1 MIRKVRKLIRYR
13 LHIRPTQV
21 IVLGFCL
28 LILFGAIMLN
38 MPFASNNGES
48 IGFINALFTATSATC
63 VTGLVVVDTYTHWTV
78 FGKCIILLLIQVG
91 GLGFMTLATLFSLM
105 LRRTITMKERL
116 LIAEALNYEEMQGIV
131 RLAQHLLAGTFII
144 EGVGAVILSLRF
156 IPEFGF
162 AGGVIRGV
170 FHSVSSFCNAGF
182 DLMGSKG
189 KFTSLTSYAGDWV
202 VNLTV
207 MALIIIGGLGFVV
220 WDDLILNR
228 RWSKLRLHTK
238 LVLLMSLVLIVSGAL
253 LIFVFE
259 IRNPKTLG
267 HASVS
272 ERILAP
278 LFQSVTART
287 AGYNTLTLADMTQAS
302 LFTMILLMFIGGS
315 PGSTAG
321 GVKTTTLGVILISAF
336 SMMRGRE
343 EVNLYGRRL
352 PRHTVLKALVILV
365 IAFMIVVVGIM
376 ALLVFEDFDFMD
388 IVFEVFSAFGT
399 VGLTV
404 GITPELSG
412 ISKCVLICIMY
423 AGRIGVLSTALAILA
438 NGNSNSSL
446 VKYPEGKIMVG

>member
-1 MIRKVRKLIRYR
+1 MIKQIKNILRYR

-21 IVLGFCL
+21 MVLGFGL
-28 LILFGAIMLN
+28 LILFGALLLN

-63 VTGLVVVDTYTHWTV
+63 VTGLVVVDTYTHWTI
-78 FGKCIILLLIQVG
+78 FGKCVILFLIQVG

-116 LIAEALNYEEMQGIV
+116 LIAEALNYEQMQGIV
-131 RLAQHLLAGTFII
+131 RLAQHLLIGTFLI
-144 EGVGAVILSLRF
+144 EGVGAAILSMRF

-162 AGGVIRGV
+162 IDGVVRGI

-182 DLMGSKG
+182 DLMGSHG
-189 KFTSLTSYAGDWV
+189 EFSSLTAYADDWV
-202 VNLTV
+202 VNLTI
-207 MALIIIGGLGFVV
+207 MGLIIIGGLGFVV
-220 WDDLILNR
+220 WDDILMNR
-228 RWSKLRLHTK
+228 RWHSLRLHSK
-238 LVLLMSLVLIVSGAL
+238 LVLLLTLL
-253 LIFVFE
+253 LILLGAAMIFLFE
-259 IRNPKTLG
+259 FSNPKTLA
-267 HASVS
+267 HANIS

-287 AGYNTLTLADMTQAS
+287 AGYNTLQLADMTQAS
-302 LFTMILLMFIGGS
+302 LFTIIILMFIGGS

-321 GVKTTTLGVILISAF
+321 GIKTTTMGVILLSAF
-336 SMMRGRE
+336 SVMRGKE

-352 PRHTVLKALVILV
+352 PRHTVLKALVIIV
-365 IAFMIVVVGIM
+365 IAFMIVVAGIM
-376 ALLVFEDFDFMD
+376 ALLVFENFDFMD
-388 IVFEVFSAFGT
+388 IVFEVVSAFGT

-423 AGRIGVLSTALAILA
+423 AGRIGVLSMALAILA
-438 NGNSNSSL
+438 HGNSNGSL
-446 VKYPEGKIMVG
+446 VKYPEAKIMVG

>member
-21 IVLGFCL
+21 IVLGFGL

-38 MPFASNNGES
+38 MPFASNDGKS
-48 IGFINALFTATSATC
+48 IGFINAFFTATSATC
-63 VTGLVVVDTYTHWTV
+63 VTGLIVVDTCTHWTF

-131 RLAQHLLAGTFII
+131 RLAQHLLTGTFII
-144 EGVGAVILSLRF
+144 EGAGALILSLRF

-162 AGGVIRGV
+162 AGGVIRGI

-189 KFTSLTSYAGDWV
+189 EFSSLTSYAGDWV
-202 VNLTV
+202 VNLTI

-220 WDDLILNR
+220 WDDLLLNR

-238 LVLLMSLVLIVSGAL
+238 LVLLMSLILIVAGAL
-253 LIFVFE
+253 LIFIFE

-267 HASVS
+267 SADVS

-278 LFQSVTART
+278 IFQSVTART

-352 PRHTVLKALVILV
+352 PRYTVLKALVILV
-365 IAFMIVVVGIM
+365 IAFMIVVAGIM

-438 NGNSNSSL
+438 NGNSTSSL